1 MIFLLFF
8 VSTTFL
14 NWLNYLWCNFQ
25 RISDKFNQLSPKSG
39 LFFEISESTNFISL
53 AYNYE
58 LEIIEK
64 FDVDLNEFME
74 HEDFLRNHV
83 IKFDNEESLR
93 WKNLSSKIQSEH
105 VTNHA
110 GNKMVFSSVEIDG
123 DDYNCIFILTFFLLY
138 ENMDRCFFFIFYNHI

>member
-1 MIFLLFF
+1 
-8 VSTTFL
+8 
-14 NWLNYLWCNFQ
+14 
-25 RISDKFNQLSPKSG
+25 
-39 LFFEISESTNFISL
+39 
-53 AYNYE
+53 
-58 LEIIEK
+58 
-64 FDVDLNEFME
+64 ME

-123 DDYNCIFILTFFLLY
+123 DDYNCIFI
-138 ENMDRCFFFIFYNHI
+138 